1 MRILAVDPGKARTGL
16 AISDE
21 TGFLA
26 SPVGTVAE
34 GYPPKL
40 AALIASKAKELKA
53 RRIVVG
59 LPRNMDGT
67 EGKSAADARA
77 LADMIHDESG
87 IETVMW
93 DERCSTVCA
102 HTYLNETDTRGK
114 KRKAV
119 IDTVAAT
126 VILQSYLDSIR

>member
-1 MRILAVDPGKARTGL
+1 MKILAVDPGKARTGL
-16 AISDE
+16 AVSDE

-40 AALIASKAKELKA
+40 AVLIASKAKELNVG
-53 RRIVVG
+53 RIVVG
-59 LPRNMDGT
+59 LPKNMDGS
-67 EGKSAADARA
+67 EGSSAKDARA
-77 LADMIHDESG
+77 LADLIHDESG

-126 VILQSYLDSIR
+126 VILQSYLDSLR